1 MHSHSADVDAWAPTS
16 WLGRKEHYKP
26 HVFIILSPI
35 STPLTAAKDLVRHL
49 LVVDP
54 KKRYTAHQVLQH
66 PWIEM
71 VGHPST
77 VNPQKEE
84 SSSSEGRFQSQH
96 KKAAEQVA

>member
-1 MHSHSADVDAWAPTS
+1 MDVWVPTS
-16 WLGRKEHYKP
+16 CFGRNTSEP
-26 HVFIILSPI
+26 PSFITFLPI
-35 STPLTAAKDLVRHL
+35 SPPPIAAKDLVRNL

-66 PWIEM
+66 PWIGM

-84 SSSSEGRFQSQH
+84 SPSSEGRFQSQH
-96 KKAAEQVA
+96 KKVAEHVS

>member
-1 MHSHSADVDAWAPTS
+1 MWICGLPPHALEGRNTS
-16 WLGRKEHYKP
+16 ELP
-26 HVFIILSPI
+26 SFTTLSPI
-35 STPLTAAKDLVRHL
+35 SPPPTAAKDLVSNL
-49 LVVDP
+49 LTVDP

-84 SSSSEGRFQSQH
+84 PPNSEGRFQSQH
-96 KKAAEQVA
+96 KKVAEQMS